1 MDEVTFCVSKLVA
14 MSLSSIMIF
23 KTKTSPVLY
32 VVCKLGHPALQCYFV
47 FRRKF
52 HKLVFTIQSIL
63 IAKCQTSKQDGGGS

>member
-1 MDEVTFCVSKLVA
+1 MLYRDLQH
-14 MSLSSIMIF
+14 
-23 KTKTSPVLY
+23 KTSPVLY
-32 VVCKLGHPALQCYFV
+32 VVCKLGQPQPVGHCYFV